1 MIDNQI
7 VLNEEKFTERFWTV
21 VVILPFPETL
31 TEYWEMMRSRK
42 IWAEESFSVLK
53 RTVFIKDKE
62 KEGFSLQISNTSY
75 L

>member
-7 VLNEEKFTERFWTV
+7 VLNKEKFTERFCTV

-31 TEYWEMMRSRK
+31 TEYWEMMRPRK

-62 KEGFSLQISNTSY
+62 RGFSLQISNTSY